1 MIVINP
7 TFKALIPP
15 LSDEEREQLEANLL
29 RDGCREPLVIWRD
42 VLVDGHNRYEI
53 CQRHNIPFNT
63 VDKSFLSED
72 DAKNWI
78 IYNQLG
84 RRNIS
89 PYVRTQL
96 SLLLKPEI
104 ERQAKKHQGKRNDL
118 LLKSTKSSKQHE
130 EPINTRKLLAKLANV
145 SPDTVMKV
153 EKIEEQAI
161 AEIIAKAKAG
171 NISINAASKIADLP
185 EQEQKYV
192 VTLSEKEIIAV
203 AKTILAKQKREK
215 IEQREKELQQ
225 QKDAIES
232 GNLRL
237 PEGVFS
243 AIVIDPPWNYK
254 RNVYHP
260 FGRRVAS
267 PYPSMSQDEL
277 LQLKLPAA
285 DDCVLFL
292 WTTHAFMF
300 DAKQLLDKWGFTY
313 KAVLVWDKE
322 RLGVGSYLRM
332 QCEFCLVAIK
342 GKPIIANTTHRDI
355 IRELKREHS
364 RKPEAFY
371 KMVEKITVGK
381 KLDYFSRE
389 KRKGWASF
397 GADADR
403 FSSNINQTSK
413 GKPISDSGCLK
424 LNRLIKL

>member
-1 MIVINP
+1 MIEINP
-7 TFKALIPP
+7 TFQALIPP

-29 RDGCREPLVIWRD
+29 KEGCRDPLVVWGD
-42 VLVDGHNRYEI
+42 VLVDGHNRFEI
-53 CQRHNIPFNT
+53 CTKHQIPFET
-63 VDKSFLSED
+63 VNKAFVSETE
-72 DAKNWI
+72 AKNWI

-118 LLKSTKSSKQHE
+118 LLKSAKSSKQHD

-161 AEIIAKAKAG
+161 AEVISKAKAG
-171 NISINAASKIADLP
+171 NISINAASKIAALSK
-185 EQEQKYV
+185 QEQKRV
-192 VTLSEKEIIAV
+192 VTLSERELIAI
-203 AKTILAKQKREK
+203 AKAIFAKQKQAK
-215 IEQREKELQQ
+215 IEQRKSELQQ
-225 QKDAIES
+225 QKAAIES
-232 GNLRL
+232 GTCKL
-237 PEGVFS
+237 PEGVFE
-243 AIVIDPPWNYK
+243 AIVIDPPWNYEG
-254 RNVYHP
+254 NIYNPV
-260 FGRRVAS
+260 GRRVAS

-285 DDCVLFL
+285 ADCVLFL
-292 WTTHAFMF
+292 WTTHAFLF
-300 DAKQLLDKWGFTY
+300 EAKQLLDKWGFTY

-332 QCEFCLVAIK
+332 QCEFCLIGIK

-371 KMVEKITVGK
+371 KMVEKITVGR

-389 KRKGWASF
+389 RRKGWASF
-397 GADADR
+397 GADVDR
-403 FSSNINQTSK
+403 FSSGYSK
-413 GKPISDSGCLK
+413 FCKRKPIADK
-424 LNRLIKL
+424 